1 MSDDFIG
8 LFAFVPRDEPP
19 IMQRLREDLDT
30 QAGRSRRIYPVISAI
45 SNADMKINRKNTKKI
60 IITIVV
66 TRFPLTR
73 LSRFDEKTPR
83 TASGMENPI
92 VLANFFAST
101 NEPTSFLS
109 ATMFIMLISRKHS
122 PEPIAIAYTPA
133 TCGSRKMQGR
143 VASAPTR
150 VETKV
155 TRSLPSELSI
165 GVVTCARDIGNS
177 ITAQLDTSVPAWSS
191 PKSNVP
197 ICLPRGKYI
206 TKKTAA
212 TSIEKVIALDSFLR
226 TVSISPLA
234 RSSATSGISTTDS
247 ELTNITGAI
256 IRGSAIPATL
266 PYSAVAAD
274 MDNPLFTS
282 I

>member
-19 IMQRLREDLDT
+19 IMRRLREDLDT

-150 VETKV
+150 VEIKV
-155 TRSLPSELSI
+155 TRSLPSELSM
-165 GVVTCARDIGNS
+165 GVV
-177 ITAQLDTSVPAWSS
+177 SS